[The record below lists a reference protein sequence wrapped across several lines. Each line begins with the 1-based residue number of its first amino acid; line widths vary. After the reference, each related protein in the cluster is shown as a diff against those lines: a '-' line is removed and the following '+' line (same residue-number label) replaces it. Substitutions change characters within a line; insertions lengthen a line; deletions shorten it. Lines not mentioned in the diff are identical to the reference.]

1 MTIPNPRVFI
11 TELMGRE
18 LEIKKEYVIDPEK
31 VNNLEDMQRLLP
43 LFIEKADKVFKDSEI
58 EGMEHL
64 FQVTDI
70 NSLQYLMR
78 VQRDARRIAEQAYFG
93 GWGSI
98 GVF

>member
-1 MTIPNPRVFI
+1 MTIPDPRVFLS
-11 TELMGRE
+11 ELFGRE
-18 LEIKKEYVIDPEK
+18 LEIKKEYVIDLEK

-43 LFIEKADKVFKDSEI
+43 LLIEKADKVFKDSEI

-70 NSLQYLMR
+70 NSLQYLTR